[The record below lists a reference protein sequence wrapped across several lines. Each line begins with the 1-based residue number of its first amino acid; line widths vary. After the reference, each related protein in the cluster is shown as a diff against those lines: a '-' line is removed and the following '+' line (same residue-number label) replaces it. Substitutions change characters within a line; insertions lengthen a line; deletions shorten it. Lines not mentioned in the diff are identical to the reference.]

1 MLIEFRIQLDDNGDA
16 RVVQAQASP
25 NPNFPSRQVLH
36 AAYVPPGPMERA
48 QLGGSEPLNDTG
60 TGLPKGRSP
69 QASPMR
75 PSPMQGS
82 PGMTFVIGPI
92 VINGSVPA
100 QNCPTAEP
108 ASFEMLQ
115 QPGPQHA
122 ETTTHNKP
130 PAAKAAKRKA
140 PARKR

>member
-69 QASPMR
+69 QATAMR
-75 PSPMQGS
+75 PSPMQAS

-100 QNCPTAEP
+100 QNYATPHP
-108 ASFEMLQ
+108 APFEMPQ
-115 QPGPQHA
+115 ADAQHA
-122 ETTTHNKP
+122 EPLMHDKP
-130 PAAKAAKRKA
+130 RAAKAAKRKA